1 MTAVV
6 GWRDT
11 VGTLAAGDAPTW
23 AGASMVL
30 APVTVDREAA
40 RRWMPRALRPT
51 GRGLVFI
58 ADYPETSFGIAYRE
72 SGVLLEARRRRATVL
87 HCPWMVVDDDTALI
101 LGRELFGFPKKMA
114 SITLDVG
121 DDAVVATVDRRGG
134 RLLTITGGLGAAAD
148 GGDAPLPHPIV
159 NVLGVPGPA
168 PALLLRMDPPQVVH
182 RERTVVHGSLAV
194 SGGAGDPLDELG
206 LTADGRL
213 RWVRADLG
221 VPPAGVRP
229 GGVRHLATLGA
240 SAWRPI
246 GLVSPRWL
254 AEHLL
259 LRCR

>member
-6 GWRDT
+6 GWRET
-11 VGTLAAGDAPTW
+11 VGALAAGDAPTW

-121 DDAVVATVDRRGG
+121 DDAVVAHVDRRGG

-148 GGDAPLPHPIV
+148 G
-159 NVLGVPGPA
+159 VPGPA

-182 RERTVVHGSLAV
+182 EERTVVHGSLAV

-206 LTADGRL
+206 LAADGPL

-229 GGVRHLATLGA
+229 GGIRHLATLGA

-254 AEHLL
+254 AEHFL